1 MQLSAVALD
10 RNGNVVESAPL
21 RWRTPDTTVS
31 LDEETGLVE
40 SESDATGTAR
50 IQVGVFGS
58 DTIATA
64 LTSLTITLTGR
75 ADTVLLVG
83 DDSLTVTSDNGTASF
98 QIRADGGSP
107 AVPIAQ
113 RPITARII
121 EPAPVDSPTVVFQSG
136 RVSDSLM
143 TANNGIASFTIR
155 NLPNRPVPDRAV
167 VQIRARRA
175 NGNEIPGSGR
185 TLVIRFLH
193 Q

>member
-1 MQLSAVALD
+1 LSAVALD

-21 RWRTPDTTVS
+21 RWRTPDTTVTVN
-31 LDEETGLVE
+31 ETTGLVQ
-40 SESDATGTAR
+40 SQVGATGSAR

-58 DTIATA
+58 DTIATS
-64 LTSLTITLTGR
+64 LTALTITLTGR
-75 ADTVLLVG
+75 ADTVYLVG
-83 DDSLTVTSDNGTASF
+83 DDSLTVASDNGTASF

-107 AVPIAQ
+107 AVGIQQ

-121 EPAPVDSPTVVFQSG
+121 EPVPVDSPTVVFQSG
-136 RVSDSLM
+136 RVNDSLM
-143 TANNGIASFTIR
+143 TASNGVATFTVR

-167 VQIRARRA
+167 IQIRARRA

-185 TLVIRFLH
+185 TLVVRFLH